1 MKICFYNVT
10 ASFIPGGLETY
21 CWEVGRAMARRGH
34 EVAIVAGDRGG
45 PRHDEVKLIQFPF
58 RIEQSWPHYG
68 TRFRRLMERLSF
80 ARGGGL
86 DHLVHAGYNAVIVN
100 KPFDFPVLWRARR
113 RGMQAQT
120 LFRSG
125 GTDFFATDRW
135 FAGAIDHW
143 VSTSRYNAAQVEG
156 RYGRAVTVINNGVD
170 TDHFR
175 VLPERVSLPGLPLP
189 GLPIDARVIASVG
202 RQVGW
207 KGLAVIIRAL
217 AALPDDVHYLA
228 IGEGSE
234 QPAMKELAR
243 SLGIADRVH
252 FPGPIGHDAL
262 PAWLNRADIYVQP
275 SIGEEAFGISVVEAM
290 ACGLPVLASNNGG
303 MKEIVLP
310 GVTGQLLPA
319 GDVDVWREALATLL
333 DDVAARETQG
343 AAARQR
349 VIDHFTWAANAAAV
363 EAMLTRRAETVATT
377 R

>member
-1 MKICFYNVT
+1 MRICFYNVT
-10 ASFIPGGLETY
+10 ASFILGGLETY
-21 CWEVGRAMARRGH
+21 CWEAGRALARRGH
-34 EVAIVAGDRGG
+34 EVTIVAGNRGG
-45 PRHDEVKLIQFPF
+45 SRHDEVKLIQFPF

-86 DHLVHAGYNAVIVN
+86 DHLVNAGYDAVIVN

-135 FAGAIDHW
+135 FANAIDHW
-143 VSTSRYNAAQVEG
+143 VSTSRYNAAQVES
-156 RYGRAVTVINNGVD
+156 RYTRKVTVIPNGVD
-170 TDHFR
+170 TDLFH
-175 VLPERVSLPGLPLP
+175 PQPASPLP
-189 GLPIDARVIASVG
+189 GLPQDARVVASVG
-202 RQVGW
+202 RLVGW

-217 AALPDDVHYLA
+217 TALPDDVHYLA
-228 IGEGSE
+228 IGEGTE
-234 QPAMKELAR
+234 QPALLELAR
-243 SLGIADRVH
+243 ALGVAERVH
-252 FPGPIGHDAL
+252 FPGRISHEEL
-262 PAWLNRADIYVQP
+262 PVWLNRAHVYVQP

-290 ACGLPVLASNNGG
+290 ACGLPILASNNGG

-310 GVTGQLLPA
+310 GVTGQLFPVGVIDAWSDALKSLLGNA
-319 GDVDVWREALATLL
+319 TTRES
-333 DDVAARETQG
+333 QG

-363 EAMLTRRAETVATT
+363 EAMLTRRAETAAAT

>member
-1 MKICFYNVT
+1 MKLCFYNVT

-34 EVAIVAGDRGG
+34 DVTIVAGDRGE
-45 PRHDEVKLIQFPF
+45 PRHNEVKLVRFPF

-86 DHLVHAGYNAVIVN
+86 DHLINTGYDAIIVN
-100 KPFDFPVLWRARR
+100 KPFDFPVLWHARR

-135 FAGAIDHW
+135 FAKAIDHW

-156 RYGRAVTVINNGVD
+156 RYGRKVTVIPNGVD
-170 TDHFR
+170 IDHFHPQAASP
-175 VLPERVSLPGLPLP
+175 LPSLPQG
-189 GLPIDARVIASVG
+189 ARVVASVG
-202 RQVGW
+202 RLVGW

-228 IGEGSE
+228 IGEGTE
-234 QPAMKELAR
+234 QPALLELAR
-243 SLGIADRVH
+243 TLGVAERVH
-252 FPGPIGHDAL
+252 FPGRISHEEL
-262 PAWLNRADIYVQP
+262 PVWLNRAHVYVQP

-290 ACGLPVLASNNGG
+290 ACGLPVLASDNGG
-303 MKEIVLP
+303 IKEIVLS
-310 GVTGQLLPA
+310 GITGQLLPPS
-319 GDVDVWREALATLL
+319 DVAIWSEALSTLL
-333 DDVAARETQG
+333 TDSASRKTLGE
-343 AAARQR
+343 AARQR
-349 VIDHFTWAANAAAV
+349 VINHFTWAANAAAL
-363 EAMLTRRAETVATT
+363 EAILTRISPVTT
-377 R
+377 PTS

>member
-10 ASFIPGGLETY
+10 ASFISGGLETY
-21 CWEVGRAMARRGH
+21 CWEMGRAMARRGH
-34 EVAIVAGDRGG
+34 EVSIVAGDRGG
-45 PRHDEVKLIQFPF
+45 SRHDEVKLIQFPF

-80 ARGGGL
+80 ARSGGL
-86 DHLVHAGYNAVIVN
+86 DHLVEAGYDAVIIN
-100 KPFDFPVLWRARR
+100 KPFDFPVLWRARK
-113 RGMQAQT
+113 RGMRAQT

-125 GTDFFATDRW
+125 GTDFFATDHW

-156 RYGRAVTVINNGVD
+156 RYGRSVTVIANGVN
-170 TDHFR
+170 TDHFHI
-175 VLPERVSLPGLPLP
+175 LAEPMNPPGLPA
-189 GLPIDARVIASVG
+189 DARVIASVG
-202 RQVGW
+202 RLVGW
-207 KGLAVIIRAL
+207 KGLAVIVRAL
-217 AALPDDVHYLA
+217 ADLPEDIHYLA
-228 IGEGSE
+228 IGEGPE
-234 QPAMKELAR
+234 QPALLEFAR
-243 SLGIADRVH
+243 SLGVAERVH
-252 FPGPIGHDAL
+252 FPGRIDHADL
-262 PAWLNRADIYVQP
+262 PAWLKRADVYVQP

-290 ACGLPVLASNNGG
+290 SCGLPVLAANNGG

-319 GDVDVWREALATLL
+319 RDVDVWRDALADLL
-333 DDVAARETQG
+333 GDTAARTAQG

-363 EAMLTRRAETVATT
+363 EAMLSRRAAPAAAT